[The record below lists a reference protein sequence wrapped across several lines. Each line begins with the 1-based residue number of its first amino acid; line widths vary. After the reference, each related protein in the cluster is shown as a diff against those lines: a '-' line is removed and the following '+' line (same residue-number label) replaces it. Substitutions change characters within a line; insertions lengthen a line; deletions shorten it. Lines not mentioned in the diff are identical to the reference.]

1 MVCITLQTI
10 QVKWKKVTIP
20 KVKEYVIESISIFY
34 ANKKHRERFSKL
46 DTVQNEDKTT
56 TYVPIVVILPATL
69 GPFFVKR
76 KNVVG
81 VARNCERMVRAK
93 VHRVETVCPHHS

>member
-1 MVCITLQTI
+1 MDHTPSPPI
-10 QVKWKKVTIP
+10 QVEEGNHPKGEGRWDRIDVHLLRQYQTWGKVL
-20 KVKEYVIESISIFY
+20 
-34 ANKKHRERFSKL
+34 KL